1 MLSAFL
7 IKLFNMSIAA
17 GFVVL
22 AVVLARLVLKRAPK
36 WLRCALWVLVAVRL
50 IIPTLPQST
59 VSLVPSA
66 ETIVIKQIDQSV
78 GQEQNGSTDVQQDPE
93 PFDMPYTSP
102 SSIREIEIHSG
113 IPFINSWA
121 GDEFTKDSS
130 SPAEADPGKKVS
142 FLDVAG
148 YLWLGGLIIMVC
160 YAVVSFA
167 KLRAKVRASVPRD
180 NSVYVCDDI
189 DSPFILGV
197 IRPRIYLP
205 SGLSADAEAHV
216 LAHERAHLSRRD
228 QLWKPVGYLLLS
240 IYWFNPLMWLAYVL
254 FCRDIEYACDEKVVG
269 SLNETDRADYSRA
282 LLSCSVSRRVI
293 AACPLAFGEVG
304 VKDRVK
310 SALNYKK
317 PAFWVIIAAVLICL
331 VLAVCFLTNPRDKA
345 MQGKVTKWFEDE
357 QYAAG
362 QGRVITLPEYPG
374 VEFRKEGHIYMVK
387 DGKEEVVVHAAFII
401 KNAYFCDLNGDGKP
415 ELCTT
420 CEIGSGLID
429 ERVVVYCPADGSTL
443 ELQDRGNF
451 DYMLDERD
459 GKLIVMKRAYERTS
473 SVGEDGLLAMKD
485 GKLIMAALSDGS
497 GKSPTSPPELTVVSD
512 RSSVTVKHSGSSWQ
526 KGSRFG
532 GVESIIED
540 SPGLGNEIFRK
551 GLKVVDV
558 DNSSWVALS
567 FSQQPDLLEVYVVD
581 ESTLLGQ
588 GQSAAAQIGVYDEK
602 MISIPSGETYCIV
615 HAEWAVRKGTG
626 GNAYYYFKTV
636 SSVEPDDPVE
646 APTVQSLVI
655 DTLAQAEN
663 LHHITNRASIET
675 AYGIYSMYAEGPACQ
690 KEEPSNEK
698 QLLILTFTMTDG
710 TEQIADFY
718 QEDSGKYYMDKKY
731 NKGLSVE
738 KTVSISEE
746 DFNTIKDILN
756 TKISDAEK
764 KLSNHLAASDLVRKA
779 LMEDWAAYHSKSEEE
794 KLFSNKM
801 PGWCWEYFNTWKEAT
816 AYLGTQLWNPLE
828 RADWLEKKNYAGA
841 DLGTGLEEGY
851 MHAYLYWGGSEDGNV
866 SYYMLQSGYALG
878 RDRIV
883 IQISSD
889 VQSMEE
895 LKRTDRSTDKYYAI
909 DMEFPRDGLQYKVT
923 VSSFDGAESC
933 KATSAKILDL
943 LFPGSNSHIE

>member
-66 ETIVIKQIDQSV
+66 ETIVIKQTEQSA
-78 GQEQNGSTDVQQDPE
+78 GPEQSGSTDVQQDPE

-102 SSIREIEIHSG
+102 SSTREIEIHSG

-130 SPAEADPGKKVS
+130 SPAEADTGKKVS

-148 YLWLGGLIIMVC
+148 YFWLGGLIVMVC

-180 NSVYVCDDI
+180 NSVYICDDI

-254 FCRDIEYACDEKVVG
+254 FCRDIEFACDEKVVG

-282 LLSCSVSRRVI
+282 LLSCSVSRRAI

-317 PAFWVIIAAVLICL
+317 PAFWVIIAAVVICL

-459 GKLIVMKRAYERTS
+459 GKLIVMKRAYEKTS
-473 SVGEDGLLAMKD
+473 SVGADGLLAMKD
-485 GKLIMAALSDGS
+485 GKLIMTALSDGS
-497 GKSPTSPPELTVVSD
+497 GKSPTSPPDPETDPEPAVRPYISIDSHRYYRQDNTTKDLPLGYNF
-512 RSSVTVKHSGSSWQ
+512 SGSLVSSQTNDTEIVGSPYFTGNGLTPAIYVYMPVTICRESSWNGMISYIMMQ
-526 KGSRFG
+526 EYCYVPWIMGTDEGLTSGSRSMTMTDVIRLSSTKGTGLTWADLADYFSTMPYSEKYCRHYFIAGSDFSLRVEGTPPQLDGTG
-532 GVESIIED
+532 GSISSAVLVHQATHEAIDIRTGDLDAFRGKYRTRNTGSTFHVEYVRDNGPFRFSGENAADGRKDIMLIDSYEEFKKHLYSPEELQSGVREGSTASIDDLTARYTEEWFADHQLIVA
-540 SPGLGNEIFRK
+540 GLLEGSGSTR
-551 GLKVVDV
+551 LKVVDLKQ
-558 DNSSWVALS
+558 SG
-567 FSQQPDLLEVYVVD
+567 
-581 ESTLLGQ
+581 STLTVDIDRLCPEAFTTDMAGW
-588 GQSAAAQIGVYDEK
+588 QILIEID
-602 MISIPSGETYCIV
+602 
-615 HAEWAVRKGTG
+615 R
-626 GNAYYYFKTV
+626 
-636 SSVEPDDPVE
+636 
-646 APTVQSLVI
+646 SLP
-655 DTLAQAEN
+655 E
-663 LHHITNRASIET
+663 
-675 AYGIYSMYAEGPACQ
+675 
-690 KEEPSNEK
+690 
-698 QLLILTFTMTDG
+698 
-710 TEQIADFY
+710 
-718 QEDSGKYYMDKKY
+718 
-731 NKGLSVE
+731 
-738 KTVSISEE
+738 
-746 DFNTIKDILN
+746 N
-756 TKISDAEK
+756 TK
-764 KLSNHLAASDLVRKA
+764 
-779 LMEDWAAYHSKSEEE
+779 
-794 KLFSNKM
+794 
-801 PGWCWEYFNTWKEAT
+801 
-816 AYLGTQLWNPLE
+816 
-828 RADWLEKKNYAGA
+828 
-841 DLGTGLEEGY
+841 
-851 MHAYLYWGGSEDGNV
+851 
-866 SYYMLQSGYALG
+866 
-878 RDRIV
+878 
-883 IQISSD
+883 
-889 VQSMEE
+889 
-895 LKRTDRSTDKYYAI
+895 
-909 DMEFPRDGLQYKVT
+909 
-923 VSSFDGAESC
+923 
-933 KATSAKILDL
+933 LDL
-943 LFPGSNSHIE
+943 TVGPGGLR